1 MTAAADLKFLRN
13 LQRLLDE
20 SLFTATYK
28 FALLHALADLSVE
41 READD
46 DDRLRLPVV
55 DIAGKFIEYYWR
67 QAMPFRRGHVLQ
79 QNTMGQAA
87 VIRHIQDAHGRY
99 EGRLGQAM
107 SDVAGWRSLRR
118 RVAAVIREMPLW
130 RLQTLGGGPHEFL
143 YRQADFADDHIL
155 LLPGVARAFRN
166 FHGLITHLIRGAWV
180 TQIQRIRANGEII
193 GETGDLATFLF
204 GTERGT
210 LALYRNVLREHQ
222 AGRCFYCEKRVGD
235 AGELDHFVP
244 WARYPVDVGE
254 NFVFA
259 HRGCNNAKRD
269 FLAAVRHLERWHAMN
284 VDDGAGLGERLIDAG
299 LASDRGR
306 TVMVA
311 RWAYEQGLASNAQL
325 WVREREFEACD
336 YRWRRVLG

>member
-1 MTAAADLKFLRN
+1 VTAAADLQFLRN

-46 DDRLRLPVV
+46 DGRLRITVV

-67 QAMPFRRGHVLQ
+67 QATPFRRGQVLQ

-87 VIRHIQDAHGRY
+87 VIRDIHQAHGRY

-107 SDVAGWRSLRR
+107 ADVAGWQALRR
-118 RVAAVIREMPLW
+118 RVAGVIREMPLW
-130 RLQTLGGGPHEFL
+130 RLQTVGGITHEFL
-143 YRQADFADDHIL
+143 YRKDDYADGHIT

-166 FHGLITHLIRGAWV
+166 FHGLVTHLIRGAWV
-180 TQIQRIRANGEII
+180 AQINRIRANSALI
-193 GETGDLATFLF
+193 GETGDLAGFLF

-210 LALYRNVLREHQ
+210 LALYRNVLRDHQ
-222 AGRCFYCEKRVGD
+222 AGRCFYCERPVRD

-244 WARYPVDVGE
+244 WARYPIDVGE

-259 HRGCNNAKRD
+259 HSGCNNAKRD
-269 FLAAVRHLERWHAMN
+269 FLAAVRHLERWHATN
-284 VDDGAGLGERLIDAG
+284 LDPGDSLGERLIDAG
-299 LASDRGR
+299 LASDRAC
-306 TVMVA
+306 TLMIA

-325 WVREREFEACD
+325 WVRRGEFEACD
-336 YRWRRVLG
+336 YRWRGVLG